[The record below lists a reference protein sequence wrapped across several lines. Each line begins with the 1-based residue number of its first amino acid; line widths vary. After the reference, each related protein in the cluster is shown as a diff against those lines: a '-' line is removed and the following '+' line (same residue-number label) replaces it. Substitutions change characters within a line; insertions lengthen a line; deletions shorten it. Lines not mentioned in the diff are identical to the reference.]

1 MDNGYT
7 PSTVVVDAPIEIDQG
22 QGAGVWRPENYS
34 TGKYYGPQT
43 LRNALQKSLNTVTV
57 RLAQDVG
64 MPLIGEYAKRFGV
77 YDELPNYLSYALGA
91 GETTVMRMVTAYSM
105 FANGGRRVKSTL
117 IDRIQDRYG
126 RTIFKHDAR
135 ECRGCD
141 APGGWKNQ
149 PEPQLVDRREQVLD
163 SMTAYQITSMM
174 EGVVQ
179 AGTAT
184 VVKDVG
190 KPIAG
195 KTGTTNDEKDAWFI
209 GFSPD
214 LVVGIYVG
222 YDKPRNLG
230 KGATGGHLAAPIAR
244 DFLKLALAD
253 KPAIPFKVPAGI
265 KLVRVDAKSGM
276 RAGPGEGGRTILEAF
291 KPGTAPPDNYS
302 VIGVAD
308 ADGSRP
314 MMAPPDAGNIMR
326 PGTGGLY

>member
-1 MDNGYT
+1 
-7 PSTVVVDAPIEIDQG
+7 VVDAPIEIDQG

-43 LRNALQKSLNTVTV
+43 LRNALQRSLNTVTV

-126 RTIFKHDAR
+126 HTIFKHDAR

-141 APGGWKNQ
+141 APGGWKSQ

-163 SMTAYQITSMM
+163 AMTAYQITSMM

-184 VVKDVG
+184 ILKEVG

-214 LVVGIYVG
+214 LTVGVYVG

-230 KGATGGHLAAPIAR
+230 KGATGGHLAAPIVK
-244 DFLKLALAD
+244 DFFKLALVD

-276 RAGPGEGGRTILEAF
+276 RAGPGGGGILEAF

-308 ADGSRP
+308 ADGGRQP
-314 MMAPPDAGNIMR
+314 LYAPPDAGSIMR
-326 PGTGGLY
+326 PGTGGLW

>member
-1 MDNGYT
+1 
-7 PSTVVVDAPIEIDQG
+7 VVDAPIEIDQG
-22 QGAGVWRPENYS
+22 QGAGIWRPENYS
-34 TGKYYGPQT
+34 VGKYHGPTT
-43 LRNALQKSLNTVTV
+43 LRNALRWSLNTVTV
-57 RLAQDVG
+57 RLAQDIG

-105 FANGGRRVKSTL
+105 FDNGGRRVKATL
-117 IDRIQDRYG
+117 IDRIEDRYG
-126 RTIFKHDAR
+126 HTIFKHDQR

-141 APGGWKNQ
+141 APEGWKNQ
-149 PEPQLVDRREQVLD
+149 PEPQLIDHREQVLD

-179 AGTAT
+179 RGTAIAL
-184 VVKDVG
+184 KDVG

-195 KTGTTNDEKDAWFI
+195 KTGTTNDEKDAWFV

-214 LVVGIYVG
+214 IVVGIYIG

-230 KGATGGHLAAPIAR
+230 PKSTGGVLAAPIAR

-253 KPAIPFKVPAGI
+253 KPAVPFRVPTGI
-265 KLVRVDAKSGM
+265 KLITVDMLTGM
-276 RAGPGEGGRTILEAF
+276 RAGPGNSGKTILEAF

-308 ADGSRP
+308 ADGRSLTVS
-314 MMAPPDAGNIMR
+314 PDADRTIMR
-326 PGTGGLY
+326 SGTGGLY